1 MRNLAR
7 CRANGPQAPA
17 ALASGRRRL
26 TLVTDRRPA
35 PSSRGGDRVDDFVVR
50 VGFAIDDDFVNT
62 FLGSSGLTGRALLVQ
77 ARSTAFEPAH
87 PRPPPAI
94 C

>member
-1 MRNLAR
+1 MRNPAR
-7 CRANGPQAPA
+7 RRANG
-17 ALASGRRRL
+17 LSGPGGARIRRRRL
-26 TLVTDRRPA
+26 TLVTDRRPLHI
-35 PSSRGGDRVDDFVVR
+35 GVDRVDDFVVR
-50 VGFAIDDDFVNT
+50 VGFAIDDDFVDT

-77 ARSTAFEPAH
+77 ARSTAFEPAR